1 MEILGYFFLFFV
13 GLTLGILGSGGS
25 ILAVPILV
33 YLFSMD
39 AVLASAYSLF
49 IVGIT
54 SLVGTALNYH
64 AQLVNVKTGSIF
76 GIPSI
81 LSIFLMRKW
90 IVPGI
95 PDNILQIEAFIL
107 SKDTFILGIF
117 AILMILASAKMI
129 YGKPLNKGNEKKT
142 SVFSL
147 VFFGLLSG
155 LITGLVGVGGGF
167 LIIPILG
174 FLTTTPLKTAIGTTL
189 FIVSSNSLIGF
200 LGDVLNYSIH
210 WKFLLGITGL
220 AITGI
225 FVGYR
230 IGKGIPTLSLQRF
243 FGWLSLTIG
252 TSILIKE
259 FVLLGL

>member
-1 MEILGYFFLFFV
+1 MEILGFFFLFFV

-33 YLFSMD
+33 YFFSMD

-54 SLVGTALNYH
+54 SLVGTALNYQ
-64 AQLVNVKTGSIF
+64 ARLVNVKTGSIF

-90 IVPGI
+90 IVPAI
-95 PDNILQIEAFIL
+95 PDKILQIETFTL
-107 SKDTFILGIF
+107 FKNTFILGIF
-117 AILMILASAKMI
+117 AFLMILASLKMI

-142 SVFSL
+142 PVFSL

-155 LITGLVGVGGGF
+155 SITGLVGVGGGF

-174 FLTTTPLKTAIGTTL
+174 FLTKTPLKTAIGTTL
-189 FIVSSNSLIGF
+189 FIVASNSLIGF
-200 LGDVLNYSIH
+200 LGDVLNYSIQ
-210 WKFLLGITGL
+210 WDFLLLITGL
-220 AITGI
+220 AISGI
-225 FVGYR
+225 FVGSR
-230 IGKGIPTLSLQRF
+230 IGEKMPIMSLQRS
-243 FGWLSLTIG
+243 FGWFTLTIG
-252 TSILIKE
+252 ALIVIQEFIL
-259 FVLLGL
+259 L